1 MSLAVSKG
9 RIEYASNTAFSSHRD
24 HNVRPAFAQ
33 PRLSDSE
40 AKQKI
45 QEVAA
50 KVREAYQGNNA
61 GAYAKQFSSDGALV
75 GVTGKTF
82 QGRQQIE
89 QAVEDVMKRVGG
101 IKSFEATADEAHALP
116 DGTIWAI
123 GRATIAGN
131 QTTIKDHWASINV
144 PDGNELH
151 IRMLSL
157 GVDVPPP
164 QPAR

>member
-1 MSLAVSKG
+1 MRTILSFLVIAITMSA
-9 RIEYASNTAFSSHRD
+9 
-24 HNVRPAFAQ
+24 PAFAQ
-33 PRLSDSE
+33 PRLSDSD
-40 AKQKI
+40 AKQKS

-50 KVREAYQGNNA
+50 KVRDAYMSNNA
-61 GAYAKQFSSDGALV
+61 AAYAQQFTGDGVLV

-89 QAVEDVMKRVGG
+89 QAVADVMKRLGG
-101 IKSFEATADEAHALP
+101 VKSFEAITDEAHAMP

-123 GRATIAGN
+123 GHATIAGN
-131 QTTIKDHWASINV
+131 QSSIKDHWAAVDV

-151 IRMLSL
+151 IRMLSI

-164 QPAR
+164 QQAQ